1 MLAKPRPLDRIVD
14 VEAGVA
20 AEAAGL
26 DALYGHLK
34 PLEIIERSARE
45 FFYDE
50 IAAVSSFGADSAVLL
65 HMIAKIDRTLPVIFL
80 DTGKHFEETLD
91 YRDALVAD
99 FGLTDIR
106 VITPDEAALERVDP
120 TGNLNET
127 DTDACC
133 DVRKV
138 EPLARGVEPFRAWF
152 TGRKRFQASTRAAL
166 PVFEAVGSRIRIN
179 PLAHWTTADQAS
191 YMRAHALR
199 ENPLVA
205 YGYLSIGCFP
215 CTQPVQPGEDA
226 RSGRWAGHAKTECG
240 IHLSGLE
247 KSLTDASL

>member
-1 MLAKPRPLDRIVD
+1 MLAKPRPLDQTIQG
-14 VEAGVA
+14 ESGAVA
-20 AEAAGL
+20 QATAFE
-26 DALYGHLK
+26 ALYGYLSAH
-34 PLEIIERSARE
+34 EIIERAAAE
-45 FFYDE
+45 LFPGE
-50 IAAVSSFGADSAVLL
+50 LAAVSSFGADSAVLL
-65 HMIAKIDRTLPVIFL
+65 HLIAKVDRHLPIIFL
-80 DTGKHFEETLD
+80 DTGKHFEETFD
-91 YRDALVAD
+91 YRDALAAD
-99 FGLTDIR
+99 FGLTNIQ
-106 VITPDEAALERVDP
+106 VVTPDEAALARVDP
-120 TGNLNET
+120 TGKLHET
-127 DTDACC
+127 NTDACC

-138 EPLARGVEPFRAWF
+138 EPMARGVEPYRAWF

-166 PVFEAVGSRIRIN
+166 PAFEAVGSRIRIN
-179 PLAHWTTADQAS
+179 PLARFTTADQAD
-191 YMRAHALR
+191 YMRQHALR

>member
-1 MLAKPRPLDRIVD
+1 MEQKPRPLDRTGGAETGI
-14 VEAGVA
+14 A

-26 DALYGHLK
+26 DALYGHLS
-34 PLEIIERSARE
+34 PRAIIERSAADL
-45 FFYDE
+45 FGGE

-65 HMIAKIDRTLPVIFL
+65 HMIAEVDSALPIIFL
-80 DTGKHFEETLD
+80 DTGKHFGETLD
-91 YRDALVAD
+91 YRDALAAD

-106 VITPDEAALERVDP
+106 IITPDAAALERIDP
-120 TGNLNET
+120 TGRLHET

-133 DVRKV
+133 GVRKV
-138 EPLARGVEPFRAWF
+138 EPMARGVEPFQAWF

-166 PVFEAVGSRIRIN
+166 PAFEAVGSRIRIN
-179 PLAHWTTADQAS
+179 PLAHWTTADQAD
-191 YMRAHALR
+191 YMRAHRLR

-247 KSLTDASL
+247 KSLTDAAL

>member
-1 MLAKPRPLDRIVD
+1 MLAKPRPLDRTGS
-14 VEAGVA
+14 VETGVA

-26 DALYGHLK
+26 DALHGYLK
-34 PLEIIERSARE
+34 PIEIIERAARDL
-45 FFYDE
+45 FRGE

-65 HMIAKIDRTLPVIFL
+65 HMISEIDRSLPVIFL
-80 DTGKHFEETLD
+80 DTGKHFEETLG

-106 VITPDEAALERVDP
+106 VIKPQQAALERVDP
-120 TGNLNET
+120 SGRLHET
-127 DTDACC
+127 DTDSCC
-133 DVRKV
+133 NVRKV
-138 EPLARGVEPFRAWF
+138 EPLARG
-152 TGRKRFQASTRAAL
+152 AL

-179 PLAHWTTADQAS
+179 PLAHWTTSDQAD